1 MVGGA
6 VRDLLLHR
14 VHNHPWLAVPDVDLV
29 VEGSALEFVKRVQA
43 VLPPQSIRSLREHGA
58 YGTVELDVVLD
69 GQEVFLDVASARQET
84 YDEPGENP
92 IVRPGSIE
100 DDLARRDFSINA
112 MALDLTDGELL
123 DPYGGQ
129 EDLRERRLRL
139 LHDSSLQDD
148 PTRLVRGARY
158 AARLSLELEQQSLNQ
173 VRRTL
178 EAWPWRWNV
187 GDPPGQAPPALGTRL
202 RRELELLLH
211 QEVWPKGLAVL
222 QAWRGLQLL
231 DQALQNDHTWLLRLR
246 RAHRLQIPLMVA
258 LLTSSSDP
266 LTLAER
272 LQLPHRQH
280 RLIAEW
286 LALRDHLP
294 DESSRL
300 DVTDW
305 CELLEHPGYSRDAVA
320 LALLAGKSNRRPLLR
335 WLLRWRSV
343 KAPISAR
350 QLINQGIP
358 PGPELGKELRRLR
371 TARLSMER
379 P

>member
-1 MVGGA
+1 
-6 VRDLLLHR
+6 
-14 VHNHPWLAVPDVDLV
+14 
-29 VEGSALEFVKRVQA
+29 
-43 VLPPQSIRSLREHGA
+43 
-58 YGTVELDVVLD
+58 
-69 GQEVFLDVASARQET
+69 
-84 YDEPGENP
+84 
-92 IVRPGSIE
+92 
-100 DDLARRDFSINA
+100 
-112 MALDLTDGELL
+112 
-123 DPYGGQ
+123 
-129 EDLRERRLRL
+129 
-139 LHDSSLQDD
+139 
-148 PTRLVRGARY
+148 VRGARY

-222 QAWRGLQLL
+222 QAWRGLQVL
-231 DQALQNDHTWLLRLR
+231 DQALQNDYTWLLRLR

-258 LLTSSSDP
+258 LLTPSPDP

-305 CELLEHPGYSRDAVA
+305 CELLERPGSSRDAVA
-320 LALLAGKSNRRPLLR
+320 LALLAGKSNRRPL
-335 WLLRWRSV
+335 
-343 KAPISAR
+343 
-350 QLINQGIP
+350 
-358 PGPELGKELRRLR
+358 
-371 TARLSMER
+371 
-379 P
+379 